1 MYIRTHRLPR
11 APIAS
16 LILVAACALATTC
29 CIADEPPIFSPPTQG
44 GAFAPRGHFVQSD
57 GAALYRAICQGCH
70 MPDARG
76 AKGAGEYPA
85 LTANPKLAAKQFPA
99 ARVLAGYGNMPSFA
113 GNLSDAQVAAVV
125 NYVRTNFE
133 NHYTDT
139 LSAEDVA
146 AMRAA
151 FNQENRQ

>member
-1 MYIRTHRLPR
+1 MRKNYTFAHVRIALFALTL
-11 APIAS
+11 APP
-16 LILVAACALATTC
+16 AL
-29 CIADEPPIFSPPTQG
+29 ADEPVPPFSHG
-44 GAFAPRGHFVQSD
+44 VMFGNAGKFVHTD
-57 GAALYRAICQGCH
+57 GATLYRAICQGCH

-85 LTANPKLAAKQFPA
+85 LAANAKLAAKQFPA

-113 GNLSDAQVAAVV
+113 GNLTDAQVAEVV
-125 NYVRTNFE
+125 NYVRTHFD

-139 LSAEDVA
+139 LSADDVA

-151 FNQENRQ
+151 FAQENRP